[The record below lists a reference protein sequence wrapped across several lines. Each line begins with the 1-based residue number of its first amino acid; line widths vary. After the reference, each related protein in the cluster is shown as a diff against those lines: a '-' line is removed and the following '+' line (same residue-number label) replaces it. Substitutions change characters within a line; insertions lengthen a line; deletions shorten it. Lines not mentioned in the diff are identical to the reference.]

1 MKRNI
6 SCQNQNCFSC
16 VYIFRL
22 LCFSFIWYL
31 VVCVRATHADTHTH
45 TQSIHLTWASQ
56 KRSSYS
62 VNGVGGNPR
71 SFSLVTHGSW
81 CPVEFGLFAFE
92 RIHVIIY
99 FCFDR
104 CIYISFFQA
113 AILLAAELELPGLV
127 SVHQNRND
135 VQKCGR
141 GRAALLDFPASLV

>member
-1 MKRNI
+1 MLTR
-6 SCQNQNCFSC
+6 
-16 VYIFRL
+16 
-22 LCFSFIWYL
+22 
-31 VVCVRATHADTHTH
+31 THTH

-71 SFSLVTHGSW
+71 SFSLVTHSSW

-92 RIHVIIY
+92 RIHVITY

-113 AILLAAELELPGLV
+113 EFLLAAELELPGLV

-141 GRAALLDFPASLV
+141 GRAVLLDFPASLLLKKSIREPLKNRRGKTGILL